1 MAWVSHPRH
10 GMRETASRTGALK
23 VGTDI
28 IVGVEQADS
37 SRHVQRPAKPI
48 RRVSPL
54 ADRRS

>member
-1 MAWVSHPRH
+1 
-10 GMRETASRTGALK
+10 LK